1 MAEADQGNVD
11 ERTCRRVREI
21 WEGKTGEWLSKK
33 WDAAIAKWIT
43 EFEFSLVI
51 DAISAVVGYAHRFD
65 ATLPPSKRPVPSILD
80 VPKFAFVLRADEK
93 EPGMLDCYL
102 LRGRIMTKFLYVD
115 PNDMITILAAAMRG
129 GMSIGA
135 MRRAVDNNETLEGLC
150 TALGVE
156 NFEYQE
162 MFCGPPT
169 IEQKECVYSRRSTRV
184 AGVAILFAEHYRHGF
199 ADEQT
204 IRLALSDAM
213 AACLHGSVN
222 IARRMGG
229 AKRYPSRGLRS
240 SPLAIHPQHRP
251 PVSHQQPRSPFR
263 HEEEA
268 ASGHEVATVS
278 GHAAIFT
285 R

>member
-169 IEQKECVYSRRSTRV
+169 IEQKNV
-184 AGVAILFAEHYRHGF
+184 F
-199 ADEQT
+199 
-204 IRLALSDAM
+204 IREDQPEWRAWQSYLLNTTGT
-213 AACLHGSVN
+213 GSPMN
-222 IARRMGG
+222 KQFGWRF
-229 AKRYPSRGLRS
+229 PT
-240 SPLAIHPQHRP
+240 QWP
-251 PVSHQQPRSPFR
+251 PVSMARS
-263 HEEEA
+263 
-268 ASGHEVATVS
+268 T
-278 GHAAIFT
+278 
-285 R
+285 